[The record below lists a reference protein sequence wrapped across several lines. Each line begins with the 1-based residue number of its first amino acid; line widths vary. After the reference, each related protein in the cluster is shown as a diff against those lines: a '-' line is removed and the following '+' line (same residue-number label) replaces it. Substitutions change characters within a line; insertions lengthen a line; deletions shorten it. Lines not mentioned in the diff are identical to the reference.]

1 MLKKSSIHLILYFLF
16 IIFTSDVKA
25 SSVKTPDNTPSSAVS
40 VDTGTA
46 LDQAM
51 TITSVAAS
59 EKPAPLRV
67 LTLDGGGIRG
77 WWQIL
82 VALAIQDKMRELSGK
97 PVNLGDYVNVFA
109 GTSVGA
115 LIASALS
122 RGKMNLDDL
131 KKILETE
138 GGSIF
143 NHTFFK
149 RISSLFGLKD
159 EIYDKGYLE
168 IRLKEIH
175 GAGTRLADLEKDL
188 VVVAHNSTQQK
199 TEIMS
204 TFSARKEAQKNAE
217 VKTEDVTWIKN
228 RKVAKAVLA
237 SASAPVYFQG
247 EQDEA
252 TKDMLVDGG
261 LDANNPVLA
270 AFSVLKKHKG
280 AEALDYHYVSIG
292 TGRPSTKREFDPDL
306 GAEDY
311 VPQLMD
317 LCMDGNSQCTAQMA
331 KKIFGNGFVRLNI
344 ILPEKV
350 AMDGVDANNF
360 QKMKVAYDAF
370 IENENNK
377 MLILRAAKLLLPT
390 EE

>member
-1 MLKKSSIHLILYFLF
+1 MTQTQSSTVVSTDGIVQNQTTTTASASTSLI
-16 IIFTSDVKA
+16 
-25 SSVKTPDNTPSSAVS
+25 P
-40 VDTGTA
+40 
-46 LDQAM
+46 
-51 TITSVAAS
+51 S

-82 VALAIQDKMRELSGK
+82 VALAIQDKMRELTGK
-97 PVNLGDYVNVFA
+97 PVNLGEHVNVFA

-115 LIASALS
+115 MIASALS

-149 RISSLFGLKD
+149 RISSLFGLRD
-159 EIYDKGYLE
+159 EIYDKSYLE
-168 IRLKEIH
+168 TRLKEIH
-175 GAGTRLADLEKDL
+175 GADTRLADIEKDL

-204 TFSARKEAQKNAE
+204 TFSARKEVQKNEA
-217 VKTEDVTWIKN
+217 VKTEDVTWRKN
-228 RKVAKAVLA
+228 KKVAKVVLA

-247 EQDEA
+247 EQDEL

-270 AFSVLKKHKG
+270 AFSILTKHKG
-280 AEALDYHYVSIG
+280 PEALTYHYVSIG
-292 TGRPSTKREFDPDL
+292 TGRPSTKREFNPDL

-331 KKIFGNGFVRLNI
+331 KKIFGNRFVRLNI

-350 AMDGVDANNF
+350 AMDGVDTANF

-377 MLILRAAKLLLPT
+377 QLILRAAKLLLPT
-390 EE
+390 EEE